1 MLVEKYG
8 SFALR
13 FLIYCAGMQGSSILG
28 TGSVSGS
35 TRMDHSFVVLPKQRN
50 QTPGVPPRPR
60 GGAMHPDA
68 SQSGKAID
76 ESFVV
81 LPPPAASVYKSE
93 PGADGGGTNLP
104 SPDGGPNSSPT
115 QPHNS
120 GFHSTITVLNRAF
133 DIATTQT
140 QVHIFYEIHVYC
152 KRSHCEI
159 PQCTILTRVM

>member
-1 MLVEKYG
+1 
-8 SFALR
+8 
-13 FLIYCAGMQGSSILG
+13 MQGSSILG
-28 TGSVSGS
+28 TGSVVGS
-35 TRMDHSFVVLPKQRN
+35 SKMDHSFVVLPKQRN

-81 LPPPAASVYKSE
+81 LPPPAASVYKAE
-93 PGADGGGTNLP
+93 AGGGTNLP
-104 SPDGGPNSSPT
+104 SPDGGPTNSPM

-133 DIATTQT
+133 EIATTQT
-140 QVHIFYEIHVYC
+140 QV
-152 KRSHCEI
+152 
-159 PQCTILTRVM
+159 